1 LDEYELEESEN
12 VLRIEIPTTNGCR
25 PQIKMTDAEMNGK
38 ENVVKVEMDQTENE
52 EKETSKQKKK
62 VETKDASNDVRMF
75 CKHCGHIVDIDN

>member
-1 LDEYELEESEN
+1 MDEYELEESEN

-25 PQIKMTDAEMNGK
+25 PQIKMADAEMNGK
-38 ENVVKVEMDQTENE
+38 ENVVKVEMDQM

>member
-1 LDEYELEESEN
+1 
-12 VLRIEIPTTNGCR
+12 
-25 PQIKMTDAEMNGK
+25 MNGK
-38 ENVVKVEMDQTENE
+38 ENVVKVEMDQMENE